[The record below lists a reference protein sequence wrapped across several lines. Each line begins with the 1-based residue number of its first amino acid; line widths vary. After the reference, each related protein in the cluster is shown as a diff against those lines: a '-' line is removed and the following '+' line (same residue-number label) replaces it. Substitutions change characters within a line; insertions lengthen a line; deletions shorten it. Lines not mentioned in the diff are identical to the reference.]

1 MIDLVKD
8 TLELLARPIVA
19 CAPRYFDSPR
29 QRLHLAPKDDF
40 TNMVVKFHEK
50 KEIESVIVERKTTT
64 KINQIV
70 EGN

>member
-8 TLELLARPIVA
+8 TLELLARPIIEY
-19 CAPRYFDSPR
+19 APRYFDNLK
-29 QRLHLAPKDDF
+29 QRLQLATKDDF

-50 KEIESVIVERKTTT
+50 KETEFVIVERKTTT
-64 KINQIV
+64 KIDQIV